1 MDLSWITGA
10 LGWIPLLPLI
20 GFSVNILLGR
30 KFKHGA
36 VHAIAVASVAGSFLL
51 SLAGFF
57 YLRSLAPEA
66 RIVTQDLWQWMALG
80 GHGLPTLDVHVA
92 FTLDPL
98 SSVMLLVVTGV
109 GLLIH
114 IYSIGY
120 MHGDDGS
127 WRFFAYLNLFS
138 FAMLV
143 LVLAEN
149 LLLMFVGW
157 EGVGLCSYLLI
168 GFWFTHLPN
177 TTAGNKAFIVNRIGD
192 FGFLIGM
199 LLLFWGLSDAGAA
212 TLSFGGI
219 REAVHLLQGKEL
231 LGLGLLNWIGICLF
245 IGATGKSAQIPLYVW
260 LPDAMAGPTPVSALI
275 HAATMVT
282 AGVYMMARLSSLYV
296 LAPVALLVVATVGG
310 LTALFSA
317 SIGLAQ
323 NDIKK
328 VLAYSTVSQLG
339 YMVLAIGTAAFSAG
353 IFHLMTHAFFKAC
366 LFLGSGSVILSMHHE
381 QDMRKMGG
389 LAKVMPVTFATFLI
403 STVAIAGIPPFAGFF
418 SKDEILW
425 KAFEAGGWYRFLWL
439 LGLIGAI
446 LTAFYMF
453 RLVAMTF
460 LGTNRADKHTREH
473 LKEQPLVVTAPLMVL
488 ALLATV
494 GGFVG
499 VPHALGGS
507 NNFHAWLAPVIAER
521 PAEAMQHAA
530 LPTLVAPAVAQ
541 EPEHAGADDAHGQAG
556 EQTMPVE
563 PGHRQ
568 QGDAEEL
575 ESVHEEAAAA
585 AESMY
590 GDHEAH
596 AATEHAGEHGGGHS
610 EPVNPMEYVLMAVS
624 VLLAALSGLS
634 ALYIYTKRPELPARA
649 AARFATLYRLLLNKY
664 FVDEFYQ
671 RTVINGVL
679 RLMKSFATFDRVI
692 VDGIVNGMAWL
703 TRGASVFSGWVDKTF
718 VDGLVNGA
726 AAVCKDAGA
735 GLRRLQNGRIQNYA
749 YVVITGV
756 LVLVIAGVLIGIP
769 R

>member
-1 MDLSWITGA
+1 MDFSWITGA
-10 LGWIPLLPLI
+10 LGWIPLLPLL
-20 GFSVNILLGR
+20 GFSFNILLGKKLSER
-30 KFKHGA
+30 LVQGVA
-36 VHAIAVASVAGSFLL
+36 VGSIAGSFLL
-51 SLAGFF
+51 SLAGFLH
-57 YLRSLAPEA
+57 LRSIAEPAA
-66 RIVTQDLWQWMALG
+66 RTVTQELWQWIGLSG
-80 GHGLPTLDVHVA
+80 YGLPSLHVNVA

-120 MHGDDGS
+120 MKGDDGI

-143 LVLAEN
+143 LVLGES

-168 GFWFTHLPN
+168 GFWFKHLPN
-177 TTAGNKAFIVNRIGD
+177 TTAGNKAFIVNRVGD

-199 LLLFWGLSDAGAA
+199 LLLFWGLSDAGHG
-212 TLSFGGI
+212 TLSFAGI
-219 REAVHLLQGKEL
+219 REHVGLLQGKQL
-231 LGLGLLNWIGICLF
+231 LGLGMLDWIGICFF
-245 IGATGKSAQIPLYVW
+245 IGAAGKSAQIPLYVW

-282 AGVYMMARLSSLYV
+282 AGVYMMARMSALYV
-296 LAPVALLVVATVGG
+296 LAPTALLVVATVGG

-353 IFHLMTHAFFKAC
+353 VFHLMTHAFFKAC

-389 LAKVMPVTFATFLI
+389 LAKVMPITFGTFLV
-403 STVAIAGIPPFAGFF
+403 STIAIAGIPPFAGFF

-425 KAFEAGGWYRFLWL
+425 KAWEMGASNSWYRVLWL
-439 LGLIGAI
+439 LGFLGAM

-460 LGTNRADKHTREH
+460 LGKSRADKHTREH
-473 LKEQPLVVTAPLMVL
+473 LAEQPAVVTTPLVIL
-488 ALLATV
+488 AILATV

-499 VPHALGGS
+499 VPHALGGA
-507 NNFHAWLAPVIAER
+507 NRFHQWLAPVVSTLPASHAEN
-521 PAEAMQHAA
+521 HAA
-530 LPTLVAPAVAQ
+530 GFALVPAALAAD
-541 EPEHAGADDAHGQAG
+541 ETHAGDGHRLPDEETPGQVAEESAAAMEHGQGHG
-556 EQTMPVE
+556 EGHGPV
-563 PGHRQ
+563 
-568 QGDAEEL
+568 D
-575 ESVHEEAAAA
+575 
-585 AESMY
+585 
-590 GDHEAH
+590 
-596 AATEHAGEHGGGHS
+596 
-610 EPVNPMEYVLMAVS
+610 PMEYVLMVLS
-624 VLLAALSGLS
+624 VLGAALSGLS
-634 ALYIYTKRPELPARA
+634 ALYIYTRKPELPARLA
-649 AARFATLYRLLLNKY
+649 TRFAGLYRLIYNKY

-671 RTVINGVL
+671 ATVVNGVL
-679 RLMKSFATFDRVI
+679 RLMRFLARFDLVV
-692 VDGIVNGMAWL
+692 VDGIVNGTAWL
-703 TRGASVFSGWVDKTF
+703 MRGVAVLSGWADSVF

-726 AAVCKDAGA
+726 AAICKDAGA
-735 GLRRLQNGRIQNYA
+735 GLRRFQTGRIQNYA
-749 YVVITGV
+749 YVVVTGV
-756 LVLVIAGVLIGIP
+756 LLLVIVGVLIGIP